1 MELTNLLMDDAS
13 RFRADEEDVF
23 AYVHSIVQK
32 TNKQELVEWL
42 KGLSPEELQS
52 IVTPFLTNKVTEK
65 IAQKEFE

>member
-23 AYVHSIVQK
+23 AYVHSIVQN

-42 KGLSPEELQS
+42 KELSPEELQA